1 MTAVEA
7 RGRIVAFD
15 LLRGT
20 IMVLMALD
28 HASFF
33 VARMHSREFWGTAL
47 PDYTVALPFF
57 LRVITHI
64 CAPGFFLLMG
74 VGMAMLTASR
84 TAAGWSP
91 MRISRFFM
99 MRGLILI
106 GIQVLV
112 ENPAWALAFA
122 RGVPGTFISRGGP
135 IPGSGEGMPI
145 YLGVLFALG
154 GVMLFWS
161 LAGRLATPLAAGISM
176 TALLMTQWI
185 TPGPEAFAVDYPL
198 WMRLLQIPGRSG
210 LFVIFYP
217 VIPWLGITGLGIL
230 LGRWQASSPRAFPHQ
245 ALMAAVI
252 LLAGFAMVRSI
263 GGFGNFH
270 SPQLGWIGWLNVTKY
285 PPSLSFILLTL
296 GANALLLG
304 IFSRWCGSWLNWLAV
319 FGRTPLFFYILHLY
333 LYGLMGLF
341 LPSGVPVMWMLIFW
355 LAGLAIL
362 YPLCDRYARFKNQ
375 KPASALWRFL

>member
-1 MTAVEA
+1 MTAVET
-7 RGRIVAFD
+7 RGRIVPFD
-15 LLRGT
+15 LLRGA

-33 VARMHSREFWGTAL
+33 IARVHSREFWGTAL
-47 PDYTVALPFF
+47 PVYPSALPFII
-57 LRVITHI
+57 RGITHI

-84 TAAGWSP
+84 TAVGWSRI
-91 MRISRFFM
+91 RISRFFM

-112 ENPAWALAFA
+112 ENPAWGLAFV

-154 GVMLFWS
+154 AVMLFWS
-161 LAGRLATPLAAGISM
+161 LAGRLGTPLVTAISIA
-176 TALLMTQWI
+176 ALLMTQWL
-185 TPGPEAFAVDYPL
+185 TPGPEAFAFDYPL
-198 WMRLLQIPGRSG
+198 WMRIFQIPGRSG
-210 LFVIFYP
+210 HFVIFYP
-217 VIPWLGITGLGIL
+217 VIPWMGITGLGIL
-230 LGRWQASSPRAFPHQ
+230 LGRWQATIREPFPTKAFI
-245 ALMAAVI
+245 AAVI
-252 LLAGFAMVRSI
+252 LLTGFAMVRSI

-270 SPQLGWIGWLNVTKY
+270 PPQLGWIDWLNVTKY

-304 IFSRWCGSWLNWLAV
+304 IFSRWCGALSNWLAV

-333 LYGLMGLF
+333 LYGLMGL
-341 LPSGVPVMWMLIFW
+341 LVPSGVPMMWMLIFW
-355 LAGLAIL
+355 MAGLAAL
-362 YPLCDRYARFKNQ
+362 YPLCRRYARFKNQ
-375 KPASALWRFL
+375 KSVNALWRLL